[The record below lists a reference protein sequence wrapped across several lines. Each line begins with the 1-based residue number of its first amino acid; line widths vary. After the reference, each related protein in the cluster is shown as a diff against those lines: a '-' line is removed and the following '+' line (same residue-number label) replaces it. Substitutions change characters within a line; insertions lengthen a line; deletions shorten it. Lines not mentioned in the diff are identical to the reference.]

1 MLLKLYRKNLI
12 ILVIWLLWEKKKI
25 NENFFKSGIDL
36 SSVLRENI
44 SLFENFGLYIVLI
57 GIVCVFILWSLGCC
71 VFCGELEMLWYVS
84 YVIFL
89 Y

>member
-1 MLLKLYRKNLI
+1 MNDLI
-12 ILVIWLLWEKKKI
+12 IMREKKFK
-25 NENFFKSGIDL
+25 ENFFKSGIDL

-71 VFCGELEMLWYVS
+71 VFCGELEMLWYVG